1 MVIDNSNKQKV
12 EEGLYMS
19 LIKIEHLMKVYGKE
33 ESAVKAV
40 NDVSLE
46 IESGDFV
53 AIMGP
58 SGCGKSTLLHLIGGV
73 DQVTSGKIMIKDT
86 DLSKLSDDQLTLF
99 RREEIGIVYQFYNLL
114 PMLNAKD
121 NILLPLKL
129 SHKPIDEDRLQNVI
143 ATLQLQDRMMHFPS
157 QLSGGQQQRVAFART
172 LMSDPSLILADE
184 PTGNLDQ
191 KSSEEVMHYIREV
204 HQDHTKTIILVTH
217 DEKIAKQADYII
229 HMEDGKI
236 VNQSNG
242 R

>member
-1 MVIDNSNKQKV
+1 
-12 EEGLYMS
+12 MS
-19 LIKIEHLMKVYGKE
+19 LIKIEHLMKVYGKG

-129 SHKPIDEDRLQNVI
+129 AHKPIDEDRFQNVI
-143 ATLQLQDRMMHFPS
+143 ATLQLQDRITHFPS

-204 HQDHTKTIILVTH
+204 HDNHTKTIILVTH